1 MQEFI
6 KCDGLENVMTANTL
20 YIGLLIA
27 TLAQSTLIIAA
38 LLFKKNSNNLSNC
51 LLSGLIVLFSY
62 YALVKILSNTN
73 EILHY
78 PHLIRTY
85 RPIFI
90 LACPVIYFY
99 CKALTTPGF
108 RFTYID
114 SLHLVPF
121 GMYTAIMLPFFFS
134 DPATKIASL
143 SLKPFT
149 LSWVI
154 ERGIW
159 VTVFFF
165 YFGFSYWT
173 IQHHQQHIKDI
184 FSNLEKV
191 KLNWL
196 RNLLL
201 AFGVI
206 WVTAL
211 LRFLTAHGKVGY
223 ENKFIVPFLL
233 CLIIFLIGWYALR
246 QPEIF
251 SDRWDKLIGEN
262 DRKSV
267 TLDSKGKNRQ
277 EEPAGFKQ
285 PPKYKYSSLSERD
298 ISKHKDNLIKYLEQ
312 EKPYT
317 DPDLQLKNLADHLGI
332 PSYQLSQIINTE
344 LQQNFYELINSLR
357 IAEAKQRLVD
367 PANQHIT
374 IVAIAYDVGF
384 NSKSTFNT
392 AFKKHTQM
400 TPSQFK
406 ESQISETV
414 S

>member
-1 MQEFI
+1 MPMNFFFI
-6 KCDGLENVMTANTL
+6 LMVATITLGILLVFALLTSKHSYKTAN
-20 YIGLLIA
+20 Y
-27 TLAQSTLIIAA
+27 
-38 LLFKKNSNNLSNC
+38 

-90 LACPVIYFY
+90 LACVVIYFY

-108 RFTYID
+108 KFTYID

-121 GMYTAIMLPFFFS
+121 GMYTLIMFPFFFS
-134 DPATKIASL
+134 DPVTKIASL
-143 SLKPFT
+143 SLQPFT

-154 ERGIW
+154 ERGFF
-159 VTVFFF
+159 VMVFFF
-165 YFGFSYWT
+165 YFGFSYRT
-173 IQHHQQHIKDI
+173 IHQHQQRIKDI

-191 KLNWL
+191 KLDWL
-196 RNLLL
+196 RKLLL

-211 LRFLTAHGKVGY
+211 LRFLTAYGKVGY
-223 ENKFIVPFLL
+223 ENKYIVPFLL
-233 CLIIFLIGWYALR
+233 CLTIFLIGWYALR

-251 SDRWDKLIGEN
+251 SDRWDRLVREN

-267 TLDSKGKNRQ
+267 SVASMERNRQ
-277 EEPAGFKQ
+277 KEPAGSKQ
-285 PPKYKYSSLSERD
+285 PPKYEYSSLSKQD
-298 ISKHKDNLIKYLEQ
+298 ITRHKDNLINYLMK

-317 DPDLQLKNLADHLGI
+317 DPDLQLQNLADYLGI

-357 IAEAKQRLVD
+357 IAEAKHRLVD
-367 PANQHIT
+367 PNKQHIT
-374 IVAIAYDVGF
+374 ILAIAYDVGF

-392 AFKKHTQM
+392 AFKKYTKM

-406 ESQISETV
+406 KAPMAAANS
-414 S
+414 

>member
-1 MQEFI
+1 MPMNFFFI
-6 KCDGLENVMTANTL
+6 LIVATITLGTLLVFALLTSKHSFKTAN
-20 YIGLLIA
+20 Y
-27 TLAQSTLIIAA
+27 
-38 LLFKKNSNNLSNC
+38 

-90 LACPVIYFY
+90 LACAVIYFY

-108 RFTYID
+108 RFTYMD

-121 GMYTAIMLPFFFS
+121 GMYTLIMLPFFFS
-134 DPATKIASL
+134 DPATKVASL
-143 SLKPFT
+143 SLQPFT
-149 LSWVI
+149 LSWMI
-154 ERGIW
+154 ERGFW
-159 VTVFFF
+159 VVVFFF
-165 YFGFSYWT
+165 YFGFSYRT
-173 IQHHQQHIKDI
+173 IHHHQQRIKDI

-191 KLNWL
+191 KLDWL

-211 LRFLTAHGKVGY
+211 LRFLTAYGKVGY

-233 CLIIFLIGWYALR
+233 CFTIFLIGWYALR

-251 SDRWDKLIGEN
+251 SDRWDKLVKEN
-262 DRKSV
+262 DQKSV
-267 TLDSKGKNRQ
+267 TVVSNGKNRQ
-277 EEPAGFKQ
+277 EEPTGFKQ
-285 PPKYKYSSLSERD
+285 PPKYEYSSLSERD
-298 ISKHKDNLIKYLEQ
+298 IARHKDNLINYLEE
-312 EKPYT
+312 EKPYI
-317 DPDLQLKNLADHLGI
+317 DPDLQLQNLADYLGI

-357 IAEAKQRLVD
+357 IAEAKHRLVD
-367 PANQHIT
+367 PAKQHIT
-374 IVAIAYDVGF
+374 ILAIAFDIGF

-392 AFKKHTQM
+392 AFKKYTKM

-406 ESQISETV
+406 KSQMAKADS
-414 S
+414 

>member
-1 MQEFI
+1 MIMNFFYI
-6 KCDGLENVMTANTL
+6 LIVATITLGTLLVFALLTSKHSNKTAN
-20 YIGLLIA
+20 Y
-27 TLAQSTLIIAA
+27 
-38 LLFKKNSNNLSNC
+38 

-73 EILHY
+73 DILHY

-90 LACPVIYFY
+90 LACAVIYFY

-114 SLHLVPF
+114 SLHLIPF
-121 GMYTAIMLPFFFS
+121 GMYTLIMLPFFFS
-134 DPATKIASL
+134 DPATKVASL
-143 SLKPFT
+143 SLQPFT

-154 ERGIW
+154 ERSFW
-159 VTVFFF
+159 VIIFFF
-165 YFGFSYWT
+165 YFGLSFRT
-173 IQHHQQHIKDI
+173 IHQHQRHIKDI

-191 KLNWL
+191 KLDWL

-211 LRFLTAHGKVGY
+211 LRFLTAYGKVGY
-223 ENKFIVPFLL
+223 ENKFIVPILL
-233 CLIIFLIGWYALR
+233 CLTIFLIGWYALR

-251 SDRWDKLIGEN
+251 SDRWDKLIREN
-262 DRKSV
+262 DRKPV
-267 TLDSKGKNRQ
+267 TVVSMGKHPQ
-277 EEPAGFKQ
+277 EEPARSKQ
-285 PPKYKYSSLSERD
+285 PPKYEYSSLSKQD
-298 ISKHKDNLIKYLEQ
+298 IARHKDKLISYLEQ

-317 DPDLQLKNLADHLGI
+317 DPDLKLQNLADHLRI
-332 PSYQLSQIINTE
+332 PPYQLSQIINTE
-344 LQQNFYELINSLR
+344 LQQNFYDLINSLR
-357 IAEAKQRLVD
+357 IAEARHRLID
-367 PANQHIT
+367 PTKQHIT
-374 IVAIAYDVGF
+374 IITIAYDVGF

-392 AFKKHTQM
+392 AFKKYTKM

-406 ESQISETV
+406 KSPMAKADL
-414 S
+414 

>member
-1 MQEFI
+1 MMTINFFFI
-6 KCDGLENVMTANTL
+6 LIVATITLGSLLVFALLTSKHSYKTAN
-20 YIGLLIA
+20 Y
-27 TLAQSTLIIAA
+27 
-38 LLFKKNSNNLSNC
+38 

-90 LACPVIYFY
+90 LACAVIYFY

-121 GMYTAIMLPFFFS
+121 GMYTLIMLPFFFS
-134 DPATKIASL
+134 DPATKVASL
-143 SLKPFT
+143 SLQPFT
-149 LSWVI
+149 LSWMI
-154 ERGIW
+154 ERGFW
-159 VTVFFF
+159 VIIFFF
-165 YFGFSYWT
+165 YFAFSFRT
-173 IQHHQQHIKDI
+173 IHHHQQHIKDI

-191 KLNWL
+191 KLDWL

-211 LRFLTAHGKVGY
+211 LRFLTAYGKVGY
-223 ENKFIVPFLL
+223 ENKFLVPILL
-233 CLIIFLIGWYALR
+233 CLTIFLIGWYALR

-251 SDRWDKLIGEN
+251 SDRWDKLIREN
-262 DRKSV
+262 DRKSETAV
-267 TLDSKGKNRQ
+267 SMGKNRQ
-277 EEPAGFKQ
+277 EEPARSKQ
-285 PPKYKYSSLSERD
+285 PPKYEYSSLSERD
-298 ISKHKDNLIKYLEQ
+298 IARHKDNLINYLEQ

-317 DPDLQLKNLADHLGI
+317 DPDLKLQNLADHLGI

-344 LQQNFYELINSLR
+344 LQQNFYDLINSLR
-357 IAEAKQRLVD
+357 IAEAKHRLID
-367 PANQHIT
+367 PAKQHIT
-374 IVAIAYDVGF
+374 IIAIAYDVGF
-384 NSKSTFNT
+384 NSKSTFNA
-392 AFKKHTQM
+392 AFKKHTKM

-406 ESQISETV
+406 KSPIANSD

>member
-1 MQEFI
+1 
-6 KCDGLENVMTANTL
+6 MTANTL
-20 YIGLLIA
+20 YIGLLGA
-27 TLAQSTLIIAA
+27 TITQGAFLVFA
-38 LLFKKNSNNLSNC
+38 LLTSKHSNKTANY
-51 LLSGLIVLFSY
+51 LLIGLIVLFAY

-73 EILHY
+73 AILNY

-99 CKALTTPGF
+99 CKALTIQGF

-121 GMYTAIMLPFFFS
+121 GMYTLSMLPFFFS
-134 DPATKIASL
+134 DPATKVASL
-143 SLKPFT
+143 SLQPFT

-154 ERGIW
+154 ERSFFVI
-159 VTVFFF
+159 VFFF
-165 YFGFSYWT
+165 YFGLSYRT
-173 IQHHQQHIKDI
+173 IRHHQQHIKDI

-196 RNLLL
+196 RNLLV

-211 LRFLTAHGKVGY
+211 LRFLTAYGEVGY
-223 ENKFIVPFLL
+223 ENKFLVPIFL

-246 QPEIF
+246 QSEIF
-251 SDRWDKLIGEN
+251 SDRRDKLIREN
-262 DRKSV
+262 DRQS
-267 TLDSKGKNRQ
+267 TSLDSLEKKGQ
-277 EEPAGFKQ
+277 DEPAGFKQ
-285 PPKYKYSSLSERD
+285 PPKYEYSSLSKRD
-298 ISKHKDNLIKYLEQ
+298 IARHKDNLINYLEQ
-312 EKPYT
+312 EKPYA
-317 DPDLQLKNLADHLGI
+317 DPDLQLQNLADHLGI

-357 IAEAKQRLVD
+357 IAEAKQKLID
-367 PANQHIT
+367 PTNQHIT
-374 IVAIAYDVGF
+374 ILAIAYDVGF

-392 AFKKHTQM
+392 AFKKHAKM
-400 TPSQFK
+400 TPTQFK
-406 ESQISETV
+406 ESQMTIAV
-414 S
+414 

>member
-1 MQEFI
+1 MTINFFFI
-6 KCDGLENVMTANTL
+6 LIVATITQGTFLVFALLTSKHSYKTAN
-20 YIGLLIA
+20 Y
-27 TLAQSTLIIAA
+27 
-38 LLFKKNSNNLSNC
+38 

-90 LACPVIYFY
+90 LACAVIYFY

-121 GMYTAIMLPFFFS
+121 GMYTLIMLPFFFS
-134 DPATKIASL
+134 DPATKVASL
-143 SLKPFT
+143 SLQPFT

-154 ERGIW
+154 ERSFFVI
-159 VTVFFF
+159 VFFF
-165 YFGFSYWT
+165 YFGFSYRM
-173 IQHHQQHIKDI
+173 IHHHQQHIKDI

-191 KLNWL
+191 KLDWL

-211 LRFLTAHGKVGY
+211 LRFLTAYGKVGY
-223 ENKFIVPFLL
+223 ENKFLVPFLL
-233 CLIIFLIGWYALR
+233 CFTIFLIGWYALR

-251 SDRWDKLIGEN
+251 SDRWDKLIREN
-262 DRKSV
+262 DQKSV
-267 TLDSKGKNRQ
+267 AVVSMGKSRQ
-277 EEPAGFKQ
+277 AEPVRFKQ
-285 PPKYKYSSLSERD
+285 PPKYEYSSLSEQD
-298 ISKHKDNLIKYLEQ
+298 IVRHKDNLISYLEQ

-317 DPDLQLKNLADHLGI
+317 DPDLQLQNLADHLGI

-344 LQQNFYELINSLR
+344 LRQNFYELINSLR
-357 IAEAKQRLVD
+357 IAEAKHRLID

-374 IVAIAYDVGF
+374 ILAIAYDIGF

-392 AFKKHTQM
+392 AFKKYTKM

-406 ESQISETV
+406 KSEMAKAD

>member
-1 MQEFI
+1 
-6 KCDGLENVMTANTL
+6 MTANTL
-20 YIGLLIA
+20 YIGLLVATIA
-27 TLAQSTLIIAA
+27 QGA
-38 LLFKKNSNNLSNC
+38 LLVFALLTSKHSNKTANY

-90 LACPVIYFY
+90 LACPVIFFY

-108 RFTYID
+108 RFTYKD

-121 GMYTAIMLPFFFS
+121 GVYTLIMLPFFFS
-134 DPATKIASL
+134 DPSIKVASL
-143 SLKPFT
+143 SLQPFT

-154 ERGIW
+154 ERSFF

-165 YFGFSYWT
+165 YFGLSYRT
-173 IQHHQQHIKDI
+173 IRHHQQHIKDI
-184 FSNLEKV
+184 FSSLKKV
-191 KLNWL
+191 KLDWL

-211 LRFLTAHGKVGY
+211 LRFLTAYGKVGY

-233 CLIIFLIGWYALR
+233 CLTIFLIGWYALR

-251 SDRWDKLIGEN
+251 SDRRNKRIREN
-262 DRKSV
+262 DWKSK
-267 TLDSKGKNRQ
+267 TLDSMEKNHQ
-277 EEPAGFKQ
+277 EQPARFKQ
-285 PPKYKYSSLSERD
+285 RPKYEYSSLSERD
-298 ISKHKDNLIKYLEQ
+298 IARHKDNLINYLEQ
-312 EKPYT
+312 EKPYA
-317 DPDLQLKNLADHLGI
+317 DPDLQLQNLADHLGI

-357 IAEAKQRLVD
+357 IAEAKHRLID
-367 PANQHIT
+367 PTNQHIT
-374 IVAIAYDVGF
+374 ILAIAYDVGF

-392 AFKKHTQM
+392 AFKKYTKM

-406 ESQISETV
+406 KSQMAKADS
-414 S
+414 

>member
-1 MQEFI
+1 M
-6 KCDGLENVMTANTL
+6 
-20 YIGLLIA
+20 
-27 TLAQSTLIIAA
+27 
-38 LLFKKNSNNLSNC
+38 
-51 LLSGLIVLFSY
+51 
-62 YALVKILSNTN
+62 
-73 EILHY
+73 
-78 PHLIRTY
+78 
-85 RPIFI
+85 
-90 LACPVIYFY
+90 
-99 CKALTTPGF
+99 
-108 RFTYID
+108 
-114 SLHLVPF
+114 
-121 GMYTAIMLPFFFS
+121 
-134 DPATKIASL
+134 
-143 SLKPFT
+143 
-149 LSWVI
+149 I

-246 QPEIF
+246 HPEIF

-406 ESQISETV
+406 KSQISETV